1 MGKKGAGD
9 FADRGLRRTLVD
21 NSDSKMG
28 EDIVQEVLA
37 ESPLRL
43 GAQAKANFQEVSEI
57 YQLRGF
63 RSCELAELTHVDA
76 SLWALSWIDWGP
88 SHWHS
93 ASFCVETSCGPWR
106 VVVTKR
112 GEVSSVFPVVDPDRG
127 AGAVSAFRREDGSSG
142 PNKSRA
148 DAGRKAERKRLLGLS
163 RALKDCLAQ
172 LEAFLASGCRSNR
185 AEVSDT
191 CSWLQELCWEDLP
204 KVSKDLEWK
213 TSEGW
218 RQWAHRAC
226 ESLRSCCGMQ
236 ELVLSVEEVGF
247 THDSIST
254 AFRQGSAAGKDVEC
268 LVEDLRWGRVDPLQD
283 QDLLIE
289 AVCHKGRVLS
299 LNNRRLW
306 ALKQH
311 KILHAASE
319 VRVRVRVL
327 PWSDSTVT
335 RFLQAF
341 TSQGEGDTVAC
352 RTALEGAPPEAVV
365 ATTLGRAVMATQAS
379 KLAERQGYR
388 KKDTPGVAQTSPVE
402 AAPLGPGPSEL
413 HLGGKTFP
421 SWREAKEHLQ
431 LILRANSGGRPLPEA
446 DYFVV
451 LDVLQ
456 FHPDPQAKR
465 LKEVTKITVGSS
477 EKFAK
482 TPCFW
487 IWRQDGSGEDISVK
501 KCWDKLDLIEKSV
514 AKKDKQR
521 DVLAGGQRF
530 AGVLDSWVIGPKGM
544 NFGWLRLDS
553 VQEKQVPTA
562 ADGQKLYLEWSDVA
576 AWSQAHV
583 NANRANK
590 EQPPFK
596 RGQRFS
602 CVLYQWRE
610 NGKVGCRSAELLQ
623 PYLQ

>member
-9 FADRGLRRTLVD
+9 FADRGLQRTLVD
-21 NSDSKMG
+21 NSDPKMG
-28 EDIVQEVLA
+28 EAIFQEVLA
-37 ESPLRL
+37 FQSPLRL
-43 GAQAKANFQEVSEI
+43 GAQAKAKFQEVSEI

-76 SLWALSWIDWGP
+76 SAWALSWIDWGP
-88 SHWHS
+88 HHWHS

-106 VVVTKR
+106 VIVTKR

-127 AGAVSAFRREDGSSG
+127 TGAVSAFRREDGSSG
-142 PNKSRA
+142 PKKTRA
-148 DAGRKAERKRLLGLS
+148 DAGRKAERKRLLDLS
-163 RALKDCLAQ
+163 RALKDGLAQ
-172 LEAFLASGCRSNR
+172 LEAFLASGCRSKR

-204 KVSKDLEWK
+204 KVSEELEWK
-213 TSEGW
+213 TSEAW
-218 RQWAHRAC
+218 RPWAQRAC
-226 ESLRSCCGMQ
+226 ESLRSCCSIQ

-254 AFRQGSAAGKDVEC
+254 AFRQGSAAGKDIEC

-289 AVCHKGRVLS
+289 AVCHKGRFLS

-311 KILHAASE
+311 KLLHAASE

-327 PWSDSTVT
+327 PWSDSTMT

-341 TSQGEGDTVAC
+341 TSQGEGDSVAC
-352 RTALEGAPPEAVV
+352 RTALDGAPPEAVV
-365 ATTLGRAVMATQAS
+365 ATTLGRAVLATPAS
-379 KLAERQGYR
+379 KLAEQKGSRL
-388 KKDTPGVAQTSPVE
+388 KDPPKAPEGVAQTR
-402 AAPLGPGPSEL
+402 PLGPNPSEL
-413 HLGGKTFP
+413 LLGGRTFP

-431 LILRANSGGRPLPEA
+431 KILRANSGGRPLPAE
-446 DYFVV
+446 DYLVV

-477 EKFAK
+477 EKFAN

-544 NFGWLRLDS
+544 NFGWVRLDS
-553 VQEKQVPTA
+553 AQEKQVPTE

-576 AWSQAHV
+576 AQSQAYV
-583 NANRANK
+583 NANLANK

-602 CVLYQWRE
+602 CVLYRWHE
-610 NGKVGCRSAELLQ
+610 NGKVGCKSAELLL